1 MTLTSVPTGP
11 EACLV
16 IRPDRHLRRQ
26 LQAKEQPGEGT
37 VFIIAPDCGS
47 FAVLVARPGPTRGGA
62 VVEGFTAANGNV
74 KTENFDEPRSVN
86 IRRCLESA
94 SNHLGL

>member
-11 EACLV
+11 EAGLGG
-16 IRPDRHLRRQ
+16 RPERHLRRQ

-37 VFIIAPDCGS
+37 VFIVPDCGS
-47 FAVLVARPGPTRGGA
+47 FAVLMARPGPTRGGA
-62 VVEGFTAANGNV
+62 VVEGFTAANDNV